1 MRVSELSLVIVS
13 VIVIVNVRDQIVI
26 ICWSSQS
33 LLTAHSAPS
42 FRIRRGV
49 IDRTM
54 AANPFK
60 RGPPP
65 SPPSTP
71 VRPAEKARHGK
82 NLLDNLDAEKL
93 HKAGRLT
100 RARLIITMMQVI
112 QRLEIELEEKWE
124 ERKKIGDEKKTLEHK
139 ANVMSF
145 QLMQCSD
152 VIDAKQERLATMKR
166 ALDSAERDFEDLGK
180 KQPRTTA
187 V

>member
-1 MRVSELSLVIVS
+1 ML
-13 VIVIVNVRDQIVI
+13 I

-71 VRPAEKARHGK
+71 VRPADTDSAASPPAL
-82 NLLDNLDAEKL
+82 NFTPQATILLDNLDAEKL
-93 HKAGRLT
+93 HKAGRLA

-187 V
+187 A

>member
-1 MRVSELSLVIVS
+1 M
-13 VIVIVNVRDQIVI
+13 
-26 ICWSSQS
+26 
-33 LLTAHSAPS
+33 LTAHSAPS

-71 VRPAEKARHGK
+71 VRPADTDSAASPPAL
-82 NLLDNLDAEKL
+82 NFTPQATILLDNLDAKKL
-93 HKAGRLT
+93 QKAGRLA
-100 RARLIITMMQVI
+100 RARLAEIE
-112 QRLEIELEEKWE
+112 RLEIELEEKWE

-152 VIDAKQERLATMKR
+152 VIDAKQDRLATMKR

-187 V
+187 A

>member
-1 MRVSELSLVIVS
+1 M
-13 VIVIVNVRDQIVI
+13 
-26 ICWSSQS
+26 
-33 LLTAHSAPS
+33 P
-42 FRIRRGV
+42 
-49 IDRTM
+49 TM

-65 SPPSTP
+65 SPPATP
-71 VRPAEKARHGK
+71 VRPADTDSAASPPAL
-82 NLLDNLDAEKL
+82 NFTPQAQILLDNLDAEKL
-93 HKAGRLT
+93 HKAGRLA

-112 QRLEIELEEKWE
+112 QRLEIELEEKWKE
-124 ERKKIGDEKKTLEHK
+124 SKKIGDEKKTLEHK

-152 VIDAKQERLATMKR
+152 VIDAKQDRLATMKR

-187 V
+187 A